1 MKDGD
6 LDYSN
11 DRVREAVL
19 TWVNGAVLRPNAS
32 HRPIYASDPHYML
45 FYHLKQFAYSFHKVI
60 LRRAW
65 IEAKAGNYTPAAALF
80 TGYVP
85 VSIAADVV
93 KETLIIGDDDPW
105 WTKGGLTAYLEHGV
119 ARANL
124 GGIPQMWL
132 GDIADPVMAFKDPG
146 RYVGSLSNVAGP
158 APDQLLD
165 LISVPFL
172 EDKTLAKEAAGG
184 VPGGVLIRR
193 YVD

>member
-1 MKDGD
+1 
-6 LDYSN
+6 
-11 DRVREAVL
+11 
-19 TWVNGAVLRPNAS
+19 
-32 HRPIYASDPHYML
+32 
-45 FYHLKQFAYSFHKVI
+45 VI

-93 KETLIIGDDDPW
+93 KETLIMGDDDPW

-124 GGIPQMWL
+124 GGVPQIWL
-132 GDIADPVMAFKDPG
+132 GDIVPDPIAMFKDPG
-146 RYVGSLSNVAGP
+146 EELSKIASGASNVLGP
-158 APDQLLD
+158 APDHLIDLLTVPLFD
-165 LISVPFL
+165 NKTISD
-172 EDKTLAKEAAGG
+172 ELAGS